1 LDCEKPDAVSTKILC
16 WDPFQRRI
24 TQKRTPVEQ
33 KLTRCS
39 VRWQTSPPVP
49 PRGEHDET
57 DVLSLILSIGFVIC
71 KNDVKYIRI
80 ALQSEE
86 DWATATG
93 DMYRQLEVSF

>member
-1 LDCEKPDAVSTKILC
+1 
-16 WDPFQRRI
+16 
-24 TQKRTPVEQ
+24 
-33 KLTRCS
+33 
-39 VRWQTSPPVP
+39 VP